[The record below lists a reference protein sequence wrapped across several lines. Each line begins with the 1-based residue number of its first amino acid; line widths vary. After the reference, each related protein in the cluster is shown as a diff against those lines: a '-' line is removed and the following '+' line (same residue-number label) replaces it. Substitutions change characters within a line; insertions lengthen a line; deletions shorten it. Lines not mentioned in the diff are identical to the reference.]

1 MPVGVTADVLV
12 IGGGPGGCAAAIMLA
27 RAGRRVQL
35 IEKDRHPRFHIGES
49 LLPMSMP
56 IFEELGVR
64 EAVEARGCI
73 KRGAD
78 FPSSTPE
85 GYTVFR
91 FGRSLNP
98 TWPYAV
104 QIRRADLDQILFD
117 AARRAGVLTAEETT
131 AEEVTFGDD
140 GIEVGARTAQ
150 GDRVSYRARYVI
162 DASGRETLLGRL
174 LRLKEPNPLH
184 RSAALY
190 AHFAGV
196 SRRDGEDAG
205 NISIYRVAD
214 GWAWVI
220 PLPEGI
226 TSVGLVCGPDTL
238 RMRGG
243 DSGGFLRRTLE
254 SNPQLAARLAGA
266 ELVGHLQATGN
277 YSYQCRAWAG
287 HRWVMVG
294 DAAAFLDPIFSSGV
308 HLALQSA
315 LDAAQLVDRVLT
327 APQREARL
335 QRQYSATQRAAL
347 RRISWFIVRF
357 NTPVMRQLFSN
368 PRNDWRL
375 EDAVISMLAG
385 DFYRSDRIGWRL
397 RAFKLL
403 YWVSC
408 LLHLRAAIRGVIQLR
423 RRQREAFL

>member
-1 MPVGVTADVLV
+1 
-12 IGGGPGGCAAAIMLA
+12 
-27 RAGRRVQL
+27 
-35 IEKDRHPRFHIGES
+35 
-49 LLPMSMP
+49 
-56 IFEELGVR
+56 
-64 EAVEARGCI
+64 
-73 KRGAD
+73 
-78 FPSSTPE
+78 
-85 GYTVFR
+85 
-91 FGRSLNP
+91 
-98 TWPYAV
+98 V

-117 AARRAGVLTAEETT
+117 AARRAGVLTAEQTT
-131 AEEVTFGDD
+131 AQEVTFGDD
-140 GIEVGARTAQ
+140 GVEVGARTAHGEQ
-150 GDRVSYRARYVI
+150 VRYRARYLI
-162 DASGRETLLGRL
+162 DASGRDTLLGRL
-174 LRLKEPNPLH
+174 LRLKEPNRLH

-196 SRRDGEDAG
+196 TRRAGEDAG

-214 GWAWVI
+214 GWAWLI
-220 PLPEGI
+220 PLPGDI

-238 RMRGG
+238 RTRGA
-243 DSGGFLRRTLE
+243 DSAGFLRRTLE
-254 SNPQLAARLAGA
+254 GNAQLAARLADA
-266 ELVGHLQATGN
+266 QLVDHLQATGN

-287 HRWVMVG
+287 QRWVMVG

-315 LDAAQLVDRVLT
+315 LDAAQLVDRVLA
-327 APQREARL
+327 APQLEARL
-335 QRQYSATQRAAL
+335 QRRYSATQRAAL

-397 RAFKLL
+397 RLFKAL

-408 LLHLRAAIRGVIQLR
+408 LLHLRAAIQGVIQLR
-423 RRQREAFL
+423 RRQREAFP